1 MCSSDLE
8 AQSNIAVVVRFD
20 PDISDSQIQ
29 EIGNLI
35 RARVEVSKVTF
46 ISEEEAWETFKEDYL
61 GEYADGFDG
70 DNPLEGESNYEVFLN
85 DVSMQKSLV
94 TYLESIDG
102 VRDVVRSEMVANTLS
117 SVNSLIGYVSLGI
130 IFILLAVSIF
140 LISNTVSIGIT
151 VRKEEIGIMKLIG
164 ATDFVVRA
172 PFVIEGIL
180 IGIIGSLIPIGVSY
194 ILYNNVIE
202 YTLLEFS
209 TLSNLLQFLPVQD
222 IFAFLVPINVSLG
235 VGIGFLGSFFTVRK
249 HLKV

>member
-1 MCSSDLE
+1 
-8 AQSNIAVVVRFD
+8 
-20 PDISDSQIQ
+20 
-29 EIGNLI
+29 
-35 RARVEVSKVTF
+35 
-46 ISEEEAWETFKEDYL
+46 
-61 GEYADGFDG
+61 
-70 DNPLEGESNYEVFLN
+70 
-85 DVSMQKSLV
+85 
-94 TYLESIDG
+94 
-102 VRDVVRSEMVANTLS
+102 MVANTLS

>member
-1 MCSSDLE
+1 
-8 AQSNIAVVVRFD
+8 
-20 PDISDSQIQ
+20 
-29 EIGNLI
+29 
-35 RARVEVSKVTF
+35 
-46 ISEEEAWETFKEDYL
+46 
-61 GEYADGFDG
+61 
-70 DNPLEGESNYEVFLN
+70 
-85 DVSMQKSLV
+85 
-94 TYLESIDG
+94 
-102 VRDVVRSEMVANTLS
+102 
-117 SVNSLIGYVSLGI
+117 
-130 IFILLAVSIF
+130 
-140 LISNTVSIGIT
+140 
-151 VRKEEIGIMKLIG
+151 MKLIG